1 MKQSIVLLGLLA
13 LVAHST
19 AFPMLGEGNAQELGA
34 SINDIKTSVS
44 GMDDMEQLERDEEA
58 ELQKVKD
65 VLEEVHTEELG
76 EGYGPHSNSNAEEP
90 NPDAPIKANADPE
103 TNMAAVETAQKLIE
117 SAIKEEGSQ
126 QVKGERSV
134 MSLKQG
140 MKDMAAE
147 EKDLSAHNKVRP
159 MSGEVRMVQTAEKE
173 ANQVSKT
180 LEQGLE
186 GHTTS
191 DRLKRMSKELNQIHS
206 AMSNTKELGE
216 GNPDSPKS
224 NAEEEPNPDAPIAA
238 ESQGALSL
246 LNKVQKEE
254 ANAKAESDF
263 KPLIQKVMAQEKQA
277 YEAEQADVSEIDSLE
292 KMLK

>member
-1 MKQSIVLLGLLA
+1 MMKQSIVLLGLLA

-44 GMDDMEQLERDEEA
+44 GMDGMEQLERDEEA

-186 GHTTS
+186 GHATS

-206 AMSNTKELGE
+206 AMSNTEELGE
-216 GNPDSPKS
+216 GNPDG
-224 NAEEEPNPDAPIAA
+224 EPNPDAPIAA
-238 ESQGALSL
+238 ESEGALSL

-254 ANAKAESDF
+254 ANAKAESDV
-263 KPLIQKVMAQEKQA
+263 KPLIQKVMAQEKQV